1 MYKHSRL
8 GYAKHLDFILIDLV
22 CLQLAYWIA
31 SAVYLHQSVPYLT
44 ESGALIGLGLLLTD
58 LVVILSRNTM
68 HNILH
73 RGYYLEALAVVG
85 QAVVIAALFT
95 AFVFF
100 FKVGERYS
108 RMTVLITA
116 GLYILFSYL
125 GRLARKAYLRNN
137 KKRKDRRSLVIIA
150 ERENIDAVMGN
161 LERNGQGTFS
171 FAGICLLDEDVVGQK
186 IQGIPVVGN
195 GETIADFVCREWV
208 DEVFIAPI
216 TETAIVRQLADYF
229 AQMGVTVHL
238 ALNESRAVYGQR
250 LLLEKF
256 NGYQVVTTTMKSAT
270 PTQLAM
276 KRFIDICAGVVGC
289 LITGLIVLVV
299 GPIIKIQSPG
309 PIFFKQDR
317 IGKNGK
323 HFKMYKIRSM
333 YMDAEERKKE
343 LMKQN
348 RVKDGLMF
356 KLDEDPRIIG
366 SKILED
372 GTYKK
377 GIGNVIR
384 DLSLDEFPQ
393 FINVLLGEMSLV
405 GTRPPT
411 VDEWEKYKY
420 HHRSRLSIKPGITG
434 MWQTSGRSNITD
446 FEEVVRLD
454 TEYIANWSIG
464 LDIKLIFK
472 TIAVALKRDGSM

>member
-1 MYKHSRL
+1 MYKHSRFE
-8 GYAKHLDFILIDLV
+8 YAKHLDFIILDVLS
-22 CLQLAYWIA
+22 LQVAYWVA
-31 SAVYLHQSVPYLT
+31 CAVYLHHLVPYD
-44 ESGALIGLGLLLTD
+44 SAAGAILGIGLALVDLL
-58 LVVILSRNTM
+58 VIISRDTM
-68 HNILH
+68 KNVMH
-73 RGYYLEALAVVG
+73 RGYLKEAVAVLK
-85 QAVVIAALFT
+85 QSFFIFSLFAIFIFLIKT
-95 AFVFF
+95 
-100 FKVGERYS
+100 GSLYS
-108 RMTVLITA
+108 RITVLLTGGIYIV
-116 GLYILFSYL
+116 LSYIVRCLWKLRLKKQSHHHEERSILFVVKRDEAVEMI
-125 GRLARKAYLRNN
+125 GRF
-137 KKRKDRRSLVIIA
+137 KRHT
-150 ERENIDAVMGN
+150 EG
-161 LERNGQGTFS
+161 FFH
-171 FAGICLLDEDVVGQK
+171 FAGVCIEDEKEAEGDVLGVP
-186 IQGIPVVGN
+186 IVANVD
-195 GETIADFVCREWV
+195 TVSDYVCREWI
-208 DEVFIAPI
+208 DEIFVASD
-216 TETAIVRQLADYF
+216 ELGQYNHQLMEEF
-229 AQMGVTVHL
+229 NQMGITVHL
-238 ALNESRAVYGQR
+238 ELFGNEYIEGQNVFV
-250 LLLEKF
+250 EKIS
-256 NGYQVVTTTMKSAT
+256 GYTVITSAMKKAS
-270 PTQLAM
+270 PSELFM
-276 KRFIDICAGVVGC
+276 KRFIDICAGIVGC
-289 LITGLIVLVV
+289 LFTGLIVLVV

-323 HFKMYKIRSM
+323 RFKMYKIRSM

-472 TIAVALKRDGSM
+472 TIVVALQRDGSM